1 MKNTL
6 PAVDLFAILER
17 EFRRRARECTGCAF
31 SLPFHLPKNRAGSAN
46 WSVATA
52 AACSE
57 KCRLVLD
64 ELVAKHQAAYELAA
78 NEPAPRGSRGTT
90 SRAH

>member
-6 PAVDLFAILER
+6 QAVDLFAILER

-31 SLPFHLPKNRAGSAN
+31 SLPFHLPQNRAGSAN
-46 WSVATA
+46 WSVAAA

-78 NEPAPRGSRGTT
+78 SEPSRGSKRTT
-90 SRAH
+90 SRAQ